1 LVVLEDT
8 AKCSLSGAECLG
20 NSLAILLHV

>member
-1 LVVLEDT
+1 LVILEDT

-20 NSLAILLHV
+20 NPLAILFHV